1 MNNTSAF
8 SDIPLHI
15 LRAELHRRQDAAD
28 RPPCGSTSRV
38 YAYNTP
44 LHVFALFLILIL
56 STFAC
61 SFPLLAR
68 RFPSLPVPNRTLFL
82 SRHFGTGVLI
92 ATAFVHLLPTA
103 YVNLTDPCLPPFWNE
118 TYPPMAGF
126 VAMVSVLTVVGI
138 EMFFASKGAGHS
150 HSVDLNS
157 LRDGDSEA
165 RPPIH
170 RISSGRSGS
179 FRQQMFGS
187 QRDAQSGGYEELEVG
202 RSPYSDTPGSVD
214 KPLPPPPPSGDDED
228 EDEAQLKDDD
238 DDGSDLDLD
247 ELEAETDADTFP
259 LNATKQRKRQSSLA
273 GTNGDHPRPKPTS
286 RSVSFATP
294 ISSHFPAS
302 PTSPTSPLPLHT
314 QEQRLVLQCLLLEAG
329 ILFHSVFIGM
339 ALSVTTGPAFIVLLI
354 AISFHQTF
362 EGLALGSRI
371 AAIPSFSTSSLK
383 PWVMSAMYGVT
394 TPIGQAIGLAVHTLY
409 DPQSQFGLLM
419 VGIVNGISAG
429 LLLYAGLVQLLAEDF
444 LSDRSYVDL
453 RGWRRVEACG
463 AVVAGCF
470 LMSLV
475 GYVFDISLR
484 PRRGLL
490 TRCIGLLLRACYSLG
505 KQNQLADGC
514 ALPS

>member
-1 MNNTSAF
+1 
-8 SDIPLHI
+8 
-15 LRAELHRRQDAAD
+15 
-28 RPPCGSTSRV
+28 
-38 YAYNTP
+38 
-44 LHVFALFLILIL
+44 
-56 STFAC
+56 
-61 SFPLLAR
+61 
-68 RFPSLPVPNRTLFL
+68 
-82 SRHFGTGVLI
+82 
-92 ATAFVHLLPTA
+92 
-103 YVNLTDPCLPPFWNE
+103 
-118 TYPPMAGF
+118 
-126 VAMVSVLTVVGI
+126 MVSVLTVVGI